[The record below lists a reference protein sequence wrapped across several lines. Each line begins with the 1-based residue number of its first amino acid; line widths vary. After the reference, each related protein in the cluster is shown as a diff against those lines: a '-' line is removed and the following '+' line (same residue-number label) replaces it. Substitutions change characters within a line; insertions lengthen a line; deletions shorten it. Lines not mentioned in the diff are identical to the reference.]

1 MPTTAPY
8 DEIAEWYETV
18 FLAEQR
24 AVPLPDGYADQ
35 LGVDRAVTEMLGRG
49 TGLCL
54 EVGCGTGIHAARVR
68 HLGWRPI
75 GVDLSAGMLGYAAG
89 RLPVIHGNAS
99 ALPVAGESVDAVITV
114 MVHTDV
120 PDYRPVLAEI
130 HRVLKPG
137 GRFVHVGVH
146 PCFCG
151 GFADRSDPAAV
162 VVRSGYLDGAW
173 TTDSWTD
180 RGVRDKVGA
189 SHLPVAGLL
198 NSLLATGFHIEH
210 ASEGGEPI
218 PVVLALRSRKPP
230 ARRASP
236 PHPLAAT

>member
-1 MPTTAPY
+1 
-8 DEIAEWYETV
+8 
-18 FLAEQR
+18 
-24 AVPLPDGYADQ
+24 
-35 LGVDRAVTEMLGRG
+35 
-49 TGLCL
+49 
-54 EVGCGTGIHAARVR
+54 
-68 HLGWRPI
+68 
-75 GVDLSAGMLGYAAG
+75 
-89 RLPVIHGNAS
+89 
-99 ALPVAGESVDAVITV
+99 